1 MVTINST
8 ATRVRNEISPFSAFV
23 QERVVTWTAFWS
35 TIPVSVITAVLF
47 INPDKSTVEGILIWT
62 AIGLLSHA
70 SMVPF
75 IHHLN
80 KRGTRRTHLL
90 MSFFLGALRGV
101 VLNLIAPLFLVA
113 DPLPITLRAVNS
125 GFAFLYFFIIVSI
138 IQGVWG
144 KFEKDLREFLLTFTS
159 INSKTISSTNFD
171 ENEIDDTERQ
181 EAIVRLGKLLEDSIA
196 QESDGLTL
204 RQQAQAIDRVI
215 AKNIRPK
222 SSQRWK
228 NAELVWPQIH
238 PWRVIRNTLF
248 ETRSPVMV
256 IIIMILPLSILG
268 GFSRASFVN
277 AILLQT
283 FAILLIFLICD
294 FADRITHKF
303 NQGIGFNNLWYLLLY
318 IFVQSPIIF
327 YSNYLL
333 NLSSYSSLQNM
344 VQVQVG
350 TMVVAIAFVVTGTMI
365 LSVYNAREE
374 ALVQLRKFLPEDK
387 LQDIL
392 TAGQTSNDQ
401 SEYAQYLHAE
411 VQSQLTASKLLLL
424 KAAESD
430 FTAMSTETTR
440 QVLARLELLKTP
452 YEKKVARIPKVRLEE
467 LTQTWQGLTR
477 IKMDLP
483 PALDTVSKNGEIISQ
498 LIEESVINAI
508 RHGKA
513 KNVRV
518 RVLIEGDICKI
529 EVQDDGKLK
538 STKKQ
543 GLGSTLFQVFAP
555 DWKLQTNKDGTLAT
569 MSTPF

>member
-1 MVTINST
+1 MVRLNT
-8 ATRVRNEISPFSAFV
+8 ALKRIKNDVSPYTAFI
-23 QERVVTWTAFWS
+23 QDKLVTWTAFWS

-47 INPDKSTVEGILIWT
+47 INPDKSNTEGLLTWT

-70 SMVPF
+70 SMAPF
-75 IHHLN
+75 VHHLN
-80 KRGTRRTHLL
+80 KKGSRRTHFL
-90 MSFFLGALRGV
+90 MAFFLGALRGV
-101 VLNLIAPLFLVA
+101 VLNLIAPLFFVA
-113 DPLPITLRAVNS
+113 DPLPIYVRALNS
-125 GFAFLYFFIIVSI
+125 GFAFLYYFVIISI

-144 KFEKDLREFLLTFTS
+144 KFEKDLREFLLVFASANSLTS
-159 INSKTISSTNFD
+159 GSTETTD
-171 ENEIDDTERQ
+171 IDDSERQ
-181 EAIVRLGKLLEDSIA
+181 DAIVRLGKLLEDSIS

-228 NAELVWPQIH
+228 TAELVWPQIH
-238 PWRVIRNTLF
+238 PWRVIKNSFF
-248 ETRSPVMV
+248 ETKSPVMV
-256 IIIMILPLSILG
+256 VIIMILPLSILG
-268 GFSRASFVN
+268 GFSRASFFN
-277 AILLQT
+277 ALLLQI
-283 FAILLIFLICD
+283 FAILMIFLICD

-303 NQGIGFNNLWYLLLY
+303 NQGIGFNNLLYLLLY
-318 IFVQSPIIF
+318 IFLQSPIIY

-333 NLSSYSSLQNM
+333 NLSSYPSLQNM
-344 VQVQVG
+344 VQIQVG
-350 TMVVAIAFVVTGTMI
+350 TMAVAIALVVTGTMI
-365 LSVYNAREE
+365 LSVYNSREE
-374 ALVQLRKFLPEDK
+374 ALIQLRKFLPEDK

-392 TAGQTSNDQ
+392 AAGQISNEQ
-401 SEYAQYLHAE
+401 SDYAQYLHAE

-467 LTQTWQGLTR
+467 LTQTWRGLTR

-483 PALDTVSKNGEIISQ
+483 PELETVSKNGEIISQ

-513 KNVRV
+513 KNVKV
-518 RVLIEGDICKI
+518 TVWIEGDICKI

-538 STKKQ
+538 STKKP

-555 DWKLQTNKDGTLAT
+555 DWKLKTNDAGTLAT

>member
-1 MVTINST
+1 MVRLNM
-8 ATRVRNEISPFSAFV
+8 ALKRVKNGVSPYSAFI
-23 QERVVTWTAFWS
+23 QDKLVTWAAFWS
-35 TIPVSVITAVLF
+35 TIPVSLITAVLF
-47 INPDKSTVEGILIWT
+47 INPDESSSEGVLTWT
-62 AIGLLSHA
+62 AIGLLSHV

-75 IHHLN
+75 VHHLN
-80 KRGTRRTHLL
+80 KNGSRRTHFF
-90 MSFFLGALRGV
+90 MAFFLGALRGV

-113 DPLPITLRAVNS
+113 DPLPIYVRALNS
-125 GFAFLYFFIIVSI
+125 GFAFLYYFVIISI

-144 KFEKDLREFLLTFTS
+144 KFEKDLREFLLVFASAKSLTS
-159 INSKTISSTNFD
+159 VSTEPTD
-171 ENEIDDTERQ
+171 IDDTERQ
-181 EAIVRLGKLLEDSIA
+181 EAIARLGKLLEDSIS
-196 QESDGLTL
+196 QESEGLTL

-228 NAELVWPQIH
+228 TAELVWPQIH
-238 PWRVIRNTLF
+238 PWRVIRNSF
-248 ETRSPVMV
+248 IETKAPVVVV
-256 IIIMILPLSILG
+256 ILIIWPLSFVGQLA
-268 GFSRASFVN
+268 RATLLN
-277 AILLQT
+277 TILLQLFALVLIYLSCELADKIT
-283 FAILLIFLICD
+283 FAL
-294 FADRITHKF
+294 RK
-303 NQGIGFNNLWYLLLY
+303 GIGVNNLLYLLLY
-318 IFVQSPIIF
+318 VFIQSPIIL
-327 YSNYLL
+327 YINYFL
-333 NLSSYSSLQNM
+333 NVDSYASFQNL
-344 VQVQVG
+344 VQVQIA
-350 TMVVAIAFVVTGTMI
+350 TTFVAIAMVITGTMI
-365 LSVYNAREE
+365 LSVYNSREE
-374 ALVQLRKFLPEDK
+374 ALIQLRKFLPENK

-392 TAGQTSNDQ
+392 TAGQNSNEQ
-401 SEYAQYLHAE
+401 SDYAQYLHAE

-430 FTAMSTETTR
+430 FTTMSTETTR

-538 STKKQ
+538 STKKP

-555 DWKLQTNKDGTLAT
+555 DWKLKTNDDGTLAT

>member
-1 MVTINST
+1 MVRLNT
-8 ATRVRNEISPFSAFV
+8 ALKRIKNDVSPYTAFI
-23 QERVVTWTAFWS
+23 QDKLVTWTAFWS
-35 TIPVSVITAVLF
+35 TIPVSVFTAVLF
-47 INPDKSTVEGILIWT
+47 IDPDKSNTEGLLTWT

-70 SMVPF
+70 SMAPF
-75 IHHLN
+75 VHHLN
-80 KRGTRRTHLL
+80 KKGSRRTHFL
-90 MSFFLGALRGV
+90 MAFFLGALRGV
-101 VLNLIAPLFLVA
+101 VLNLIAPLFFVA
-113 DPLPITLRAVNS
+113 DPLPIYVRALNS
-125 GFAFLYFFIIVSI
+125 GFAFLYYFVIISI

-144 KFEKDLREFLLTFTS
+144 KFEKDLREFLLIFASANSLTS
-159 INSKTISSTNFD
+159 GSTETTD
-171 ENEIDDTERQ
+171 IDDSERQ
-181 EAIVRLGKLLEDSIA
+181 DAIVRLGKLLEDSIS

-238 PWRVIRNTLF
+238 PWRVIKNSFF
-248 ETRSPVMV
+248 ETKSPVMV
-256 IIIMILPLSILG
+256 VIIMILPLSILG
-268 GFSRASFVN
+268 GFSRASFFN
-277 AILLQT
+277 ALLVQI
-283 FAILLIFLICD
+283 FAILIIFLICD
-294 FADRITHKF
+294 FADRITYKF
-303 NQGIGFNNLWYLLLY
+303 NQGIGFNNLLYLLLY
-318 IFVQSPIIF
+318 IFLQSPIIY

-333 NLSSYSSLQNM
+333 NLSSYPSLQNM
-344 VQVQVG
+344 VQIQVG
-350 TMVVAIAFVVTGTMI
+350 TMAVAIALVVTGTMI
-365 LSVYNAREE
+365 LSVYNSREE
-374 ALVQLRKFLPEDK
+374 ALIQLRKFLPEDK

-392 TAGQTSNDQ
+392 AAGQISNEQ
-401 SEYAQYLHAE
+401 SDYAQYLHAE

-440 QVLARLELLKTP
+440 QVLARLEFLKTP

-467 LTQTWQGLTR
+467 LTQTWRGLTR

-483 PALDTVSKNGEIISQ
+483 PELETVSKNGEIISQ

-513 KNVRV
+513 KNVKV
-518 RVLIEGDICKI
+518 TVWIEGDVCKI

-538 STKKQ
+538 STKKP

-555 DWKLQTNKDGTLAT
+555 DWKLKTNDAGTLAT

>member
-1 MVTINST
+1 MVRLNT
-8 ATRVRNEISPFSAFV
+8 ALKRIKNDVSPYTAFI
-23 QERVVTWTAFWS
+23 QDKLVTWTAFWS

-47 INPDKSTVEGILIWT
+47 INPDKSNTEGLLTWT

-70 SMVPF
+70 SMAPF
-75 IHHLN
+75 VHHLN
-80 KRGTRRTHLL
+80 KKGSRRTHFL
-90 MSFFLGALRGV
+90 MAFFLGALRGV
-101 VLNLIAPLFLVA
+101 VLNLIAPLFFVA
-113 DPLPITLRAVNS
+113 DPLPIYVRALNS
-125 GFAFLYFFIIVSI
+125 GFAFLYYFVIISI

-144 KFEKDLREFLLTFTS
+144 KFEKDLREFLLVFASANSLTS
-159 INSKTISSTNFD
+159 GSTETTD
-171 ENEIDDTERQ
+171 IDDSERQ
-181 EAIVRLGKLLEDSIA
+181 DAIARLGKLLEDSIS

-228 NAELVWPQIH
+228 TAELVWPQIH
-238 PWRVIRNTLF
+238 PWRVIKNSFF
-248 ETRSPVMV
+248 ETKSPVMV
-256 IIIMILPLSILG
+256 VIIMILPLSILG
-268 GFSRASFVN
+268 GFSRASFFN
-277 AILLQT
+277 ALLLQI
-283 FAILLIFLICD
+283 FAILMIFLICD
-294 FADRITHKF
+294 FADRITYKF
-303 NQGIGFNNLWYLLLY
+303 NQGIGFNNLLYLLLY
-318 IFVQSPIIF
+318 IFLQSPIIY

-333 NLSSYSSLQNM
+333 NLSSYPSLQNM
-344 VQVQVG
+344 VQIQVG
-350 TMVVAIAFVVTGTMI
+350 TMAVAIALVVTGTMI
-365 LSVYNAREE
+365 LSVYNSREE
-374 ALVQLRKFLPEDK
+374 ALIQLRKFLPEDK

-392 TAGQTSNDQ
+392 AAGQISNEQ
-401 SEYAQYLHAE
+401 SDYAQYLHAE

-467 LTQTWQGLTR
+467 LTQTWRGLTR

-483 PALDTVSKNGEIISQ
+483 PELETVSKNGEIISQ

-513 KNVRV
+513 KNVKV
-518 RVLIEGDICKI
+518 TVWIEGDICKI

-538 STKKQ
+538 STKKP

-555 DWKLQTNKDGTLAT
+555 DWKLKTNDAGTLAT

>member
-1 MVTINST
+1 MVRLNT
-8 ATRVRNEISPFSAFV
+8 ALKRIKNDVSPYTAFI
-23 QERVVTWTAFWS
+23 QDKLVTWTAFWS

-47 INPDKSTVEGILIWT
+47 INPDKSNTEGLLTWT

-70 SMVPF
+70 SMAPF
-75 IHHLN
+75 VHHLN
-80 KRGTRRTHLL
+80 KKGSRRTHFL
-90 MSFFLGALRGV
+90 MAFFLGALRGV
-101 VLNLIAPLFLVA
+101 VLNLIAPLFFVA
-113 DPLPITLRAVNS
+113 DPLPIYVRALNS
-125 GFAFLYFFIIVSI
+125 GFAFLYYFVIISI

-144 KFEKDLREFLLTFTS
+144 KFEKDLREFLLVFASANSLTSGFTE
-159 INSKTISSTNFD
+159 TTD
-171 ENEIDDTERQ
+171 IDDSERQ
-181 EAIVRLGKLLEDSIA
+181 DAIARLGKLLEDSIS

-228 NAELVWPQIH
+228 TAELVWPQIH
-238 PWRVIRNTLF
+238 PWRVIKNSFF
-248 ETRSPVMV
+248 ETKSPVMV
-256 IIIMILPLSILG
+256 VIIMILPLSILG
-268 GFSRASFVN
+268 GFSRASFFN
-277 AILLQT
+277 ALLLQI
-283 FAILLIFLICD
+283 FAILMIFLICD
-294 FADRITHKF
+294 FADRITYKF
-303 NQGIGFNNLWYLLLY
+303 NQGIGFNNLLYLLLY
-318 IFVQSPIIF
+318 IFLQSPIIC

-333 NLSSYSSLQNM
+333 NLSSYPSLQNM
-344 VQVQVG
+344 VQIQVG
-350 TMVVAIAFVVTGTMI
+350 TMAVAIALVVTGTMI
-365 LSVYNAREE
+365 LSVYNSREE
-374 ALVQLRKFLPEDK
+374 ALIQLRKFLPEDK

-392 TAGQTSNDQ
+392 AAGQISNEQ
-401 SEYAQYLHAE
+401 SDYAQYLHAE

-467 LTQTWQGLTR
+467 LTQTWRGLTR

-483 PALDTVSKNGEIISQ
+483 PELETVSKNGEIISQ

-513 KNVRV
+513 KNVKV
-518 RVLIEGDICKI
+518 TVWIEGDVCKI

-538 STKKQ
+538 STKKP

-555 DWKLQTNKDGTLAT
+555 DWKLKTNDAGTLAT

>member
-1 MVTINST
+1 MVRLNT
-8 ATRVRNEISPFSAFV
+8 AMKRIKNDVSPYTAFI
-23 QERVVTWTAFWS
+23 QDKLVTWTAFWS

-47 INPDKSTVEGILIWT
+47 INPDKSNTEGLLTWT

-70 SMVPF
+70 SMAPF
-75 IHHLN
+75 VHHLN
-80 KRGTRRTHLL
+80 KKESRRTHFL
-90 MSFFLGALRGV
+90 MAFFLGALRGV
-101 VLNLIAPLFLVA
+101 VLNLIAPLFFVA
-113 DPLPITLRAVNS
+113 DPLPIYVRALNS
-125 GFAFLYFFIIVSI
+125 GFALLYFFVIISI

-144 KFEKDLREFLLTFTS
+144 KFEKDLREFLLVFAS
-159 INSKTISSTNFD
+159 ANSLISGSTETTD
-171 ENEIDDTERQ
+171 IDDSERQ
-181 EAIVRLGKLLEDSIA
+181 DAIVRLGKLLEDSIS

-204 RQQAQAIDRVI
+204 HQQAQAIDRVI

-228 NAELVWPQIH
+228 TAELVWPQIH
-238 PWRVIRNTLF
+238 PWRVIKNSFF
-248 ETRSPVMV
+248 ETKSPVMV
-256 IIIMILPLSILG
+256 VIIMILPLSILG
-268 GFSRASFVN
+268 GFSRASFFN
-277 AILLQT
+277 ALLLQI
-283 FAILLIFLICD
+283 FAILMIFLICD
-294 FADRITHKF
+294 FADRITYKF
-303 NQGIGFNNLWYLLLY
+303 NQGIGFNNLLYLLLY
-318 IFVQSPIIF
+318 IFLQSPIIY

-333 NLSSYSSLQNM
+333 NLSSYPSLQNM
-344 VQVQVG
+344 VQIQVG
-350 TMVVAIAFVVTGTMI
+350 TMAVAIALVVTGTMI
-365 LSVYNAREE
+365 LSVYNSREE
-374 ALVQLRKFLPEDK
+374 ALIQLRKFLPEDK

-392 TAGQTSNDQ
+392 AAGQISNEQ
-401 SEYAQYLHAE
+401 SDYAQYLHAE

-452 YEKKVARIPKVRLEE
+452 YEKKVARIPKVRLKE
-467 LTQTWQGLTR
+467 LTQTWRGLTR

-483 PALDTVSKNGEIISQ
+483 PELETVSKNGEIISQ

-513 KNVRV
+513 KNVKV
-518 RVLIEGDICKI
+518 TVWIEGDVCKI

-538 STKKQ
+538 STKKP

-555 DWKLQTNKDGTLAT
+555 DWKLKTNDAGTLAT

>member
-1 MVTINST
+1 MVRLNT
-8 ATRVRNEISPFSAFV
+8 ALKRIKNEVSPYSAFI
-23 QERVVTWTAFWS
+23 QDKLVTWTAFWG

-47 INPDKSTVEGILIWT
+47 INPDESSSEGVLTWT
-62 AIGLLSHA
+62 AIGLLSHV

-75 IHHLN
+75 VHHLN
-80 KRGTRRTHLL
+80 KKGSRRTHFF
-90 MSFFLGALRGV
+90 MAFFLGALRGV

-113 DPLPITLRAVNS
+113 DPLPIYVRALNS
-125 GFAFLYFFIIVSI
+125 GFAFLYYFVIISI

-144 KFEKDLREFLLTFTS
+144 KFEKDLREFLLVFASANSLTSGFTE
-159 INSKTISSTNFD
+159 TTD
-171 ENEIDDTERQ
+171 IDDSERQ
-181 EAIVRLGKLLEDSIA
+181 DAIARLGKLLEDSIS

-228 NAELVWPQIH
+228 TAELVWPQIH
-238 PWRVIRNTLF
+238 PWRVIKNSFF
-248 ETRSPVMV
+248 ETKSPVMV
-256 IIIMILPLSILG
+256 VIIMILPLSILG
-268 GFSRASFVN
+268 GFSRASFFN
-277 AILLQT
+277 ALLLQI
-283 FAILLIFLICD
+283 FAILMIFLICD
-294 FADRITHKF
+294 FADRITYKF
-303 NQGIGFNNLWYLLLY
+303 NQGIGFNNLLYLLLY
-318 IFVQSPIIF
+318 IFLQSPIIY

-333 NLSSYSSLQNM
+333 NLSSYPSLQNM
-344 VQVQVG
+344 VQIQVG
-350 TMVVAIAFVVTGTMI
+350 TMAVAIALVVTGTMI
-365 LSVYNAREE
+365 LSVYNSREE
-374 ALVQLRKFLPEDK
+374 ALIQLRKFLPEDK

-392 TAGQTSNDQ
+392 AAGQISNEQ
-401 SEYAQYLHAE
+401 SDYAQYLHAE

-467 LTQTWQGLTR
+467 LTQTWRGLTR

-483 PALDTVSKNGEIISQ
+483 PELETVSKNGEIISQ

-513 KNVRV
+513 KNVKV
-518 RVLIEGDICKI
+518 TVWIEGDVCKI

-538 STKKQ
+538 STKKP

-555 DWKLQTNKDGTLAT
+555 DWKLKTNDAGTLAT

>member
-1 MVTINST
+1 MVRLNT
-8 ATRVRNEISPFSAFV
+8 ALKRIKNDVSPYTAFI
-23 QERVVTWTAFWS
+23 QDKLVTWTAFWS
-35 TIPVSVITAVLF
+35 TIPISVITAVLF
-47 INPDKSTVEGILIWT
+47 INPDKSNTEGLLTWT

-70 SMVPF
+70 SMAPF
-75 IHHLN
+75 VHHLN
-80 KRGTRRTHLL
+80 KKGSRRTHFL
-90 MSFFLGALRGV
+90 MAFFLGALRGV
-101 VLNLIAPLFLVA
+101 VLNLIAPLFFVA
-113 DPLPITLRAVNS
+113 DPLPIYVRALNS
-125 GFAFLYFFIIVSI
+125 GFAFLYYFVIISI

-144 KFEKDLREFLLTFTS
+144 KFEKDLREFLLVFASANSLTS
-159 INSKTISSTNFD
+159 GSTETTD
-171 ENEIDDTERQ
+171 IDDSERQ
-181 EAIVRLGKLLEDSIA
+181 DAIARLGKLLEDSIS

-228 NAELVWPQIH
+228 TAELVWPQIH
-238 PWRVIRNTLF
+238 PWRVIKNSFF
-248 ETRSPVMV
+248 ETKSPVMV
-256 IIIMILPLSILG
+256 VIIMILPLSILG
-268 GFSRASFVN
+268 GFSRASFFN
-277 AILLQT
+277 ALLLQI
-283 FAILLIFLICD
+283 FAILMIFLICD
-294 FADRITHKF
+294 FADRITYKF
-303 NQGIGFNNLWYLLLY
+303 NQGIGFNNLLYLLLY
-318 IFVQSPIIF
+318 IFLQSPIIY

-333 NLSSYSSLQNM
+333 NLSSYPSLQNM
-344 VQVQVG
+344 VQIQVG
-350 TMVVAIAFVVTGTMI
+350 TMAVAIALVVTGTMI
-365 LSVYNAREE
+365 LSVYNSREE
-374 ALVQLRKFLPEDK
+374 ALIQLRKFLPEDK

-392 TAGQTSNDQ
+392 AAGQISNEQ
-401 SEYAQYLHAE
+401 SDYAQYLHAE

-467 LTQTWQGLTR
+467 LTQTWRGLTR

-483 PALDTVSKNGEIISQ
+483 PELETVSKNGEIISQ

-513 KNVRV
+513 KNVKV
-518 RVLIEGDICKI
+518 TVWIEGDICKI

-538 STKKQ
+538 STKKP

-555 DWKLQTNKDGTLAT
+555 DWKLKTNDAGTLAT

>member
-1 MVTINST
+1 MKRIKNDVSPYT
-8 ATRVRNEISPFSAFV
+8 AFI
-23 QERVVTWTAFWS
+23 QDKLVTWTAFWS

-47 INPDKSTVEGILIWT
+47 INPDKSNTEGLLTWT

-70 SMVPF
+70 SMAPF
-75 IHHLN
+75 VHHLN
-80 KRGTRRTHLL
+80 KKESRRTHFL
-90 MSFFLGALRGV
+90 MAFFLGALRGV
-101 VLNLIAPLFLVA
+101 VLNLIAPLFFVA
-113 DPLPITLRAVNS
+113 DPLPIYVRALNS
-125 GFAFLYFFIIVSI
+125 GFALLYFFVIISI

-144 KFEKDLREFLLTFTS
+144 KFEKDLREFLLVFAS
-159 INSKTISSTNFD
+159 ANSLISGSTETTD
-171 ENEIDDTERQ
+171 IDDSERQ
-181 EAIVRLGKLLEDSIA
+181 DAIVRLGKLLEDSIS

-204 RQQAQAIDRVI
+204 HQQAQAIDRVI

-228 NAELVWPQIH
+228 TAELVWPQIH
-238 PWRVIRNTLF
+238 PWRVIKNSFF
-248 ETRSPVMV
+248 ETKSPVMV
-256 IIIMILPLSILG
+256 VIIMILPLSILG
-268 GFSRASFVN
+268 GFSRASFFN
-277 AILLQT
+277 ALLLQI
-283 FAILLIFLICD
+283 FAILMIFLICD
-294 FADRITHKF
+294 FADRITYKF
-303 NQGIGFNNLWYLLLY
+303 NQGIGFNNLLYLLLY
-318 IFVQSPIIF
+318 IFLQSPIIY

-333 NLSSYSSLQNM
+333 NLSSYPSLQNM
-344 VQVQVG
+344 VQIQVG
-350 TMVVAIAFVVTGTMI
+350 TMAVAIALVVTGTMI
-365 LSVYNAREE
+365 LSVYNSREE
-374 ALVQLRKFLPEDK
+374 ALIQLRKFLPEDK

-392 TAGQTSNDQ
+392 AAGQISNEQ
-401 SEYAQYLHAE
+401 SDYAQYLHAE

-452 YEKKVARIPKVRLEE
+452 YEKKVARIPKVRLKE
-467 LTQTWQGLTR
+467 LTQTWRGLTR

-483 PALDTVSKNGEIISQ
+483 PELETVSKNGEIISQ

-513 KNVRV
+513 KNVKV
-518 RVLIEGDICKI
+518 TVWIEGDVCKI

-538 STKKQ
+538 STKKP

-555 DWKLQTNKDGTLAT
+555 DWKLKTNDAGTLAT

>member
-1 MVTINST
+1 MVRLNT
-8 ATRVRNEISPFSAFV
+8 ALKRIKNDVSPYTAFI
-23 QERVVTWTAFWS
+23 QDKLVTWTAFWS
-35 TIPVSVITAVLF
+35 TIPISVFTAVLF
-47 INPDKSTVEGILIWT
+47 INPDKSNTEGLLTWT

-70 SMVPF
+70 SMAPF
-75 IHHLN
+75 VHHLN
-80 KRGTRRTHLL
+80 KKGSRRTHFL
-90 MSFFLGALRGV
+90 MAFFLGALRGV
-101 VLNLIAPLFLVA
+101 VLNLIAPLFFVA
-113 DPLPITLRAVNS
+113 DPLPIYVRALNS
-125 GFAFLYFFIIVSI
+125 GFAFLYYFVIISI

-144 KFEKDLREFLLTFTS
+144 KFEKDLREFLLVFASANSLTS
-159 INSKTISSTNFD
+159 GSTETTD
-171 ENEIDDTERQ
+171 IDDSERQ
-181 EAIVRLGKLLEDSIA
+181 DAIVRLGKLLEDSIS

-228 NAELVWPQIH
+228 TAELVWPQIH
-238 PWRVIRNTLF
+238 PWRVIKNSFF
-248 ETRSPVMV
+248 ETKSPVMV
-256 IIIMILPLSILG
+256 VIIMILPLSILG
-268 GFSRASFVN
+268 GFSRASFFN
-277 AILLQT
+277 ALLLQI

-294 FADRITHKF
+294 FADRITYKF
-303 NQGIGFNNLWYLLLY
+303 NQGIGFNNLLYLLLY
-318 IFVQSPIIF
+318 IFLQSPIIY

-333 NLSSYSSLQNM
+333 NLSSYPSLQNM
-344 VQVQVG
+344 VQIQVG
-350 TMVVAIAFVVTGTMI
+350 TMAVAIALVVTGTMI
-365 LSVYNAREE
+365 LSVYNSREE
-374 ALVQLRKFLPEDK
+374 ALIQLRKFLPEDK

-392 TAGQTSNDQ
+392 AAGQISNEQ
-401 SEYAQYLHAE
+401 SDYAQYLHAE

-467 LTQTWQGLTR
+467 LTQTWRGLTR

-483 PALDTVSKNGEIISQ
+483 PELETVSKNGEIISQ

-513 KNVRV
+513 KNIKVTV
-518 RVLIEGDICKI
+518 WIEGDVCKI

-538 STKKQ
+538 STKKP

-555 DWKLQTNKDGTLAT
+555 DWKLKTNDAGTLAT

>member
-1 MVTINST
+1 MVRLNT
-8 ATRVRNEISPFSAFV
+8 ALKRIKNDVSPYTAFI
-23 QERVVTWTAFWS
+23 QDKLVTWTAFWS

-47 INPDKSTVEGILIWT
+47 INPDKSNTEGLLTWT

-70 SMVPF
+70 SMAPF
-75 IHHLN
+75 VHHLN
-80 KRGTRRTHLL
+80 KKGSRRTHFL
-90 MSFFLGALRGV
+90 MAFFLGALRGV
-101 VLNLIAPLFLVA
+101 VLNLIAPLFFVA
-113 DPLPITLRAVNS
+113 DPLPIYVRALNS
-125 GFAFLYFFIIVSI
+125 GFAFLYYFVIISI

-144 KFEKDLREFLLTFTS
+144 KFEKDLREFLLVFASANSLTS
-159 INSKTISSTNFD
+159 GSTETTD
-171 ENEIDDTERQ
+171 IDDSERQ
-181 EAIVRLGKLLEDSIA
+181 DAIARLGKLLEDSIS

-228 NAELVWPQIH
+228 TAELVWPQIH
-238 PWRVIRNTLF
+238 PWRVIKNSFF
-248 ETRSPVMV
+248 ETKSPVMV
-256 IIIMILPLSILG
+256 VIIMILPLSILG
-268 GFSRASFVN
+268 GFSRASFFN
-277 AILLQT
+277 ALLLQI
-283 FAILLIFLICD
+283 FAILMIFLICD

-303 NQGIGFNNLWYLLLY
+303 NQGIGFNNLLYLLLY
-318 IFVQSPIIF
+318 IFLQSPIIY

-333 NLSSYSSLQNM
+333 NLSSYPSLQNM
-344 VQVQVG
+344 VQIQVG
-350 TMVVAIAFVVTGTMI
+350 TMAVAIALVVTGTMI
-365 LSVYNAREE
+365 LSVYNSREE
-374 ALVQLRKFLPEDK
+374 ALIQLRKFLPEDK

-392 TAGQTSNDQ
+392 AAGQISNEQ
-401 SEYAQYLHAE
+401 SDYAQYLHAE

-467 LTQTWQGLTR
+467 LTQTWRGLTR

-483 PALDTVSKNGEIISQ
+483 PELETVSKNGEIISQ

-513 KNVRV
+513 KNVKV
-518 RVLIEGDICKI
+518 TVWIEGDICKI

-538 STKKQ
+538 STKKP

-555 DWKLQTNKDGTLAT
+555 DWKLKTNDAGTLAT

>member
-1 MVTINST
+1 MVRLNT
-8 ATRVRNEISPFSAFV
+8 ALKRIKNDVSPYTAFI
-23 QERVVTWTAFWS
+23 QDKLVTWTAFWS

-47 INPDKSTVEGILIWT
+47 INPDKSNTEGLLTWT

-70 SMVPF
+70 SMAPF
-75 IHHLN
+75 VHHLN
-80 KRGTRRTHLL
+80 KKGSRRTHFL
-90 MSFFLGALRGV
+90 MAFFLGALRGV
-101 VLNLIAPLFLVA
+101 VLNLIAPLFFVA
-113 DPLPITLRAVNS
+113 DPLPIYVRALNS
-125 GFAFLYFFIIVSI
+125 GFAFLYYFVIISI

-144 KFEKDLREFLLTFTS
+144 KFEKDLREFLLVFASANSLTS
-159 INSKTISSTNFD
+159 GSTETTD
-171 ENEIDDTERQ
+171 IDDSERQ
-181 EAIVRLGKLLEDSIA
+181 DAIARLGKLLEDSIS

-228 NAELVWPQIH
+228 TAELVWPQIH
-238 PWRVIRNTLF
+238 PWRVIKNSFF
-248 ETRSPVMV
+248 ETKSPVMV
-256 IIIMILPLSILG
+256 VIIMILPLSILG
-268 GFSRASFVN
+268 GFSRASFFN
-277 AILLQT
+277 ALLLQI
-283 FAILLIFLICD
+283 FAILMIFLICD

-303 NQGIGFNNLWYLLLY
+303 NQGIGFNNLLYLLLY
-318 IFVQSPIIF
+318 IFLQSPIIY

-333 NLSSYSSLQNM
+333 NLSSYPSLQNM
-344 VQVQVG
+344 VQIQVG
-350 TMVVAIAFVVTGTMI
+350 TMAVAIALVVTGTMI
-365 LSVYNAREE
+365 LSVYNSREE
-374 ALVQLRKFLPEDK
+374 ALIQLRKFLPEDK

-392 TAGQTSNDQ
+392 AAGQISNEQ
-401 SEYAQYLHAE
+401 SDYAQYLHAE

-467 LTQTWQGLTR
+467 LTQTWRGLAR

-483 PALDTVSKNGEIISQ
+483 PELETVSKNGEIISQ

-513 KNVRV
+513 KNVKV
-518 RVLIEGDICKI
+518 TVWIEGDICKI

-538 STKKQ
+538 STKKP

-555 DWKLQTNKDGTLAT
+555 DWKLKTNDAGTLAT

>member
-1 MVTINST
+1 MKRIKNDVSPYT
-8 ATRVRNEISPFSAFV
+8 AFI
-23 QERVVTWTAFWS
+23 QDKLVTWTAFWS

-47 INPDKSTVEGILIWT
+47 INPDKSNTEGLLTWT

-70 SMVPF
+70 SMAPF
-75 IHHLN
+75 VHHLN
-80 KRGTRRTHLL
+80 KKGSRRTHFL
-90 MSFFLGALRGV
+90 MAFFLGALRGV
-101 VLNLIAPLFLVA
+101 VLNLIAPLFFVA
-113 DPLPITLRAVNS
+113 DPLPIYVRALNS
-125 GFAFLYFFIIVSI
+125 GFAFLYYFVIISI

-144 KFEKDLREFLLTFTS
+144 KFEKDLREFLLVFASANSLTS
-159 INSKTISSTNFD
+159 GSTETTD
-171 ENEIDDTERQ
+171 IDDSERQ
-181 EAIVRLGKLLEDSIA
+181 DAIARLGKLLEDSIS

-228 NAELVWPQIH
+228 TAELVWPQIH
-238 PWRVIRNTLF
+238 PWRVIKNSFF
-248 ETRSPVMV
+248 ETKSPVMV
-256 IIIMILPLSILG
+256 VIIMILPLSILG
-268 GFSRASFVN
+268 GFSRASFFN
-277 AILLQT
+277 ALLLQI
-283 FAILLIFLICD
+283 FAILMIFLICD

-303 NQGIGFNNLWYLLLY
+303 NQGIGFNNLLYLLLY
-318 IFVQSPIIF
+318 IFLQSPIIY

-333 NLSSYSSLQNM
+333 NLSSYPSLQNM
-344 VQVQVG
+344 VQIQVG
-350 TMVVAIAFVVTGTMI
+350 TMAVAIALVVTGTMI
-365 LSVYNAREE
+365 LSVYNSREE
-374 ALVQLRKFLPEDK
+374 ALIQLRKFLPEDK

-392 TAGQTSNDQ
+392 AAGQISNEQ
-401 SEYAQYLHAE
+401 SDYAQYLHAE

-467 LTQTWQGLTR
+467 LTQTWRGLTR

-483 PALDTVSKNGEIISQ
+483 PELETVSKNGEIISQ

-513 KNVRV
+513 KNVKV
-518 RVLIEGDICKI
+518 TVWIEGDICKI

-538 STKKQ
+538 STKKP

-555 DWKLQTNKDGTLAT
+555 DWKLKTNDAGTLAT

>member
-1 MVTINST
+1 MVRLNM
-8 ATRVRNEISPFSAFV
+8 ALKRVKNGVSPYSAFI
-23 QERVVTWTAFWS
+23 QDKLVTWTAFWG

-47 INPDKSTVEGILIWT
+47 INPDESSSEGVLTWT
-62 AIGLLSHA
+62 AIGLLSHV

-75 IHHLN
+75 VHHLN
-80 KRGTRRTHLL
+80 KKGSRRTHFF
-90 MSFFLGALRGV
+90 MAFFLGALRGV
-101 VLNLIAPLFLVA
+101 VLNLIAPLFLVE
-113 DPLPITLRAVNS
+113 DPLPIYVRALNS
-125 GFAFLYFFIIVSI
+125 GFAFLYYFVIISI

-144 KFEKDLREFLLTFTS
+144 KFEKDLREFLLVFASAKSLTS
-159 INSKTISSTNFD
+159 VSTETTD
-171 ENEIDDTERQ
+171 IDDSERQ
-181 EAIVRLGKLLEDSIA
+181 DAIARLGKLLEDSIS
-196 QESDGLTL
+196 QESEGLTL

-228 NAELVWPQIH
+228 TAELVWPQIH
-238 PWRVIRNTLF
+238 PWRVIRNSFIETKAPVVVVVLIIWPLAFIGQLARATLLN
-248 ETRSPVMV
+248 T
-256 IIIMILPLSILG
+256 
-268 GFSRASFVN
+268 
-277 AILLQT
+277 ILLQL
-283 FAILLIFLICD
+283 FALVLIYLSCEL
-294 FADRITHKF
+294 ADKITLTLRK
-303 NQGIGFNNLWYLLLY
+303 GIGFNNLLYLLLY
-318 IFVQSPIIF
+318 VVIQSPINLYI
-327 YSNYLL
+327 NYFL
-333 NLSSYSSLQNM
+333 NISSYASFQNLL
-344 VQVQVG
+344 QVQIA
-350 TMVVAIAFVVTGTMI
+350 TTIVAIAMVITGTMI
-365 LSVYNAREE
+365 LSVYNSREE
-374 ALVQLRKFLPEDK
+374 ALIQLRKFLPENK

-392 TAGQTSNDQ
+392 AAGQISNEQ
-401 SEYAQYLHAE
+401 SDYAQYLHAE

-452 YEKKVARIPKVRLEE
+452 YEKKLARIPKVRLEE

-518 RVLIEGDICKI
+518 RVWIEGDICKI

>member
-1 MVTINST
+1 MVRLNM
-8 ATRVRNEISPFSAFV
+8 ALKRVKNGVSPYSAFI
-23 QERVVTWTAFWS
+23 QDKLVTWTAFWS

-47 INPDKSTVEGILIWT
+47 INPDESSSEGVLTWT
-62 AIGLLSHA
+62 AIGLLSHV

-75 IHHLN
+75 VHHLN
-80 KRGTRRTHLL
+80 KKGSRRTHIF
-90 MSFFLGALRGV
+90 MAFFLGALRGV

-113 DPLPITLRAVNS
+113 DPLPIYVRALNS
-125 GFAFLYFFIIVSI
+125 GFAFLYYFVIISI

-144 KFEKDLREFLLTFTS
+144 KFEKDLREFLLVFASAKSLTS
-159 INSKTISSTNFD
+159 VSTETTD
-171 ENEIDDTERQ
+171 IDDSERQ
-181 EAIVRLGKLLEDSIA
+181 DAIVRLGKLLEDSIS
-196 QESDGLTL
+196 QESEGLTL

-228 NAELVWPQIH
+228 TAELVWPQIH
-238 PWRVIRNTLF
+238 PWRVIRNSF
-248 ETRSPVMV
+248 IETKAPVV
-256 IIIMILPLSILG
+256 VVVLIIWPLSFIGQLA
-268 GFSRASFVN
+268 RATLLN
-277 AILLQT
+277 TILLQLFALVLIYLSCELADKIT
-283 FAILLIFLICD
+283 FAL
-294 FADRITHKF
+294 RK
-303 NQGIGFNNLWYLLLY
+303 GIGFNNLLYLLLY
-318 IFVQSPIIF
+318 VVIQSPIIL
-327 YSNYLL
+327 YINYLL
-333 NLSSYSSLQNM
+333 NISSYASFQNLLQ
-344 VQVQVG
+344 VHIA
-350 TMVVAIAFVVTGTMI
+350 TTIVAIAMVITGTMI
-365 LSVYNAREE
+365 LSVYNSREE
-374 ALVQLRKFLPEDK
+374 ALIQLRKFLPENK

-392 TAGQTSNDQ
+392 AAGQISNEQ
-401 SEYAQYLHAE
+401 SDYAQYLHAE

-483 PALDTVSKNGEIISQ
+483 PALDTVSKNGEIVSQ

>member
-1 MVTINST
+1 M
-8 ATRVRNEISPFSAFV
+8 A
-23 QERVVTWTAFWS
+23 
-35 TIPVSVITAVLF
+35 
-47 INPDKSTVEGILIWT
+47 
-62 AIGLLSHA
+62 
-70 SMVPF
+70 
-75 IHHLN
+75 
-80 KRGTRRTHLL
+80 
-90 MSFFLGALRGV
+90 FFLGALRGV
-101 VLNLIAPLFLVA
+101 VLNLIAPLFLVE
-113 DPLPITLRAVNS
+113 DPLPIYVRALNS
-125 GFAFLYFFIIVSI
+125 GFAFLYYFVIISI

-144 KFEKDLREFLLTFTS
+144 KFEKDLREFLLVFASAKSLTS
-159 INSKTISSTNFD
+159 VSTETTD
-171 ENEIDDTERQ
+171 IDDSERQ
-181 EAIVRLGKLLEDSIA
+181 DAIARLGKLLEDSIS
-196 QESDGLTL
+196 QESEGLTL

-228 NAELVWPQIH
+228 TAELVWPQIH
-238 PWRVIRNTLF
+238 PWRVIRNSF
-248 ETRSPVMV
+248 IETKAPVV
-256 IIIMILPLSILG
+256 VVVLIIWPLSFIGQLA
-268 GFSRASFVN
+268 RATLLN
-277 AILLQT
+277 TILLQL
-283 FAILLIFLICD
+283 FALVLIYLSCEL
-294 FADRITHKF
+294 ADKITLTLRK
-303 NQGIGFNNLWYLLLY
+303 GIGFNNLLYLLLY
-318 IFVQSPIIF
+318 VVIQSPINLYI
-327 YSNYLL
+327 NYFL
-333 NLSSYSSLQNM
+333 NISSYASFQNLL
-344 VQVQVG
+344 QVQIA
-350 TMVVAIAFVVTGTMI
+350 TTIVAIAMVITGTMI
-365 LSVYNAREE
+365 LSVYNSREE
-374 ALVQLRKFLPEDK
+374 ALIQLRKFLPENK

-392 TAGQTSNDQ
+392 AAGQISNEQ
-401 SEYAQYLHAE
+401 SDYAQYLHAE

-452 YEKKVARIPKVRLEE
+452 YEKKLARIPKVRLEE

-518 RVLIEGDICKI
+518 RVWIEGDICKI

>member
-1 MVTINST
+1 MVRLNT
-8 ATRVRNEISPFSAFV
+8 ALKRIKNEVSPYTAFI
-23 QERVVTWTAFWS
+23 QDKLVTWTAFWS

-47 INPDKSTVEGILIWT
+47 INPDKSNTEGLLTWT

-70 SMVPF
+70 SMAPF
-75 IHHLN
+75 VHHLN
-80 KRGTRRTHLL
+80 KKGSRRTHFL
-90 MSFFLGALRGV
+90 MAFFLGALRGV
-101 VLNLIAPLFLVA
+101 VLNLIAPLFFVA
-113 DPLPITLRAVNS
+113 DPLPIYVRALNS
-125 GFAFLYFFIIVSI
+125 GFAFLYYFVIISI

-144 KFEKDLREFLLTFTS
+144 KFEKDLREFLLVFASANSLTSGFTE
-159 INSKTISSTNFD
+159 TTD
-171 ENEIDDTERQ
+171 IDDSERQ
-181 EAIVRLGKLLEDSIA
+181 DAIARLGKLLEDSIS

-228 NAELVWPQIH
+228 TAELVWPQIH
-238 PWRVIRNTLF
+238 PWRVIKNSFF
-248 ETRSPVMV
+248 ETKSPVMV
-256 IIIMILPLSILG
+256 VIIMILPLSILG
-268 GFSRASFVN
+268 GFSRASFFN
-277 AILLQT
+277 ALLLQI
-283 FAILLIFLICD
+283 FAILMIFLICD
-294 FADRITHKF
+294 FADRITYKF
-303 NQGIGFNNLWYLLLY
+303 NQGIGFNNLLYLLLY
-318 IFVQSPIIF
+318 IFLQSPIIY

-333 NLSSYSSLQNM
+333 NLSSYPSLQNM
-344 VQVQVG
+344 VQIQVG
-350 TMVVAIAFVVTGTMI
+350 TMAVAIALVVTGTMI
-365 LSVYNAREE
+365 LSVYNSREE
-374 ALVQLRKFLPEDK
+374 ALIQLRKFLPEDK

-392 TAGQTSNDQ
+392 AAGQISNEQ
-401 SEYAQYLHAE
+401 SDYAQYLHAE

-467 LTQTWQGLTR
+467 LTQTWRGLTR

-483 PALDTVSKNGEIISQ
+483 PELETVSKNGEIISQ

-513 KNVRV
+513 KNVKV
-518 RVLIEGDICKI
+518 TVWIEGDVCKI

-538 STKKQ
+538 STKKP

-555 DWKLQTNKDGTLAT
+555 DWKLKTNDAGTLAT

>member
-1 MVTINST
+1 MVRLNT
-8 ATRVRNEISPFSAFV
+8 ALKRIKNDVSPYTAFI
-23 QERVVTWTAFWS
+23 QDKLVTWTAFWS

-47 INPDKSTVEGILIWT
+47 INPDKSNTEGLLTWT

-70 SMVPF
+70 SMAPF
-75 IHHLN
+75 VHHLN
-80 KRGTRRTHLL
+80 KKGSRRTHFL
-90 MSFFLGALRGV
+90 MAFFLGALRGV
-101 VLNLIAPLFLVA
+101 VLNLIAPLFFVA
-113 DPLPITLRAVNS
+113 DPLPIYVRALNS
-125 GFAFLYFFIIVSI
+125 GFAFLYYFVIISI

-144 KFEKDLREFLLTFTS
+144 KFEKDLREFLLVFASANSLTS
-159 INSKTISSTNFD
+159 GSTETTD
-171 ENEIDDTERQ
+171 IDDSERQ
-181 EAIVRLGKLLEDSIA
+181 DAIVRLGKLLEDSIS

-228 NAELVWPQIH
+228 TAELVWPQIH
-238 PWRVIRNTLF
+238 PWRVIKNSFF
-248 ETRSPVMV
+248 ETKSPVMV
-256 IIIMILPLSILG
+256 VIIMILPLSILG
-268 GFSRASFVN
+268 GFSRASFFN
-277 AILLQT
+277 ALLLQI
-283 FAILLIFLICD
+283 FAILMIFLICD

-303 NQGIGFNNLWYLLLY
+303 NQGIGFNNLLYLLLY
-318 IFVQSPIIF
+318 IFLQSPIIY

-333 NLSSYSSLQNM
+333 NLSSYPSLQNM
-344 VQVQVG
+344 VQIQVG
-350 TMVVAIAFVVTGTMI
+350 TMAVAIALVVTGTMI
-365 LSVYNAREE
+365 LSVYNSREE
-374 ALVQLRKFLPEDK
+374 ALIQLRKFLPEDK

-392 TAGQTSNDQ
+392 AAGQISNEQ
-401 SEYAQYLHAE
+401 SDYAQYLHAE

-467 LTQTWQGLTR
+467 LTQTWRGLTR

-483 PALDTVSKNGEIISQ
+483 PELETVSKNGEIISQ

-513 KNVRV
+513 KNVKV
-518 RVLIEGDICKI
+518 TVWIEGDVCKI

-538 STKKQ
+538 STKKP

-555 DWKLQTNKDGTLAT
+555 DWKLKTNDAGTLAT

>member
-1 MVTINST
+1 MVRLNT
-8 ATRVRNEISPFSAFV
+8 ALKRIKNDVSPYTAFI
-23 QERVVTWTAFWS
+23 QDKLVTWTAFWS

-47 INPDKSTVEGILIWT
+47 INPDKSNTEGLLTWT

-70 SMVPF
+70 SMAPF
-75 IHHLN
+75 VHHLN
-80 KRGTRRTHLL
+80 KKGSRRTHFL
-90 MSFFLGALRGV
+90 MAFFLGALRGV
-101 VLNLIAPLFLVA
+101 VLNLIAPLFFVA
-113 DPLPITLRAVNS
+113 DPLPIYVRALNS
-125 GFAFLYFFIIVSI
+125 GFAFLYYFLIISI

-144 KFEKDLREFLLTFTS
+144 KFEKDLREFLLVFASANSLTSGFTE
-159 INSKTISSTNFD
+159 TTD
-171 ENEIDDTERQ
+171 IDDSERQ
-181 EAIVRLGKLLEDSIA
+181 DAIARLGKLLEDSIS

-228 NAELVWPQIH
+228 TAELVWPQIH
-238 PWRVIRNTLF
+238 PWRVIKNSFF
-248 ETRSPVMV
+248 ETKSPVMV
-256 IIIMILPLSILG
+256 VIIMILPLSILG
-268 GFSRASFVN
+268 GFSRASFFN
-277 AILLQT
+277 ALLLQI
-283 FAILLIFLICD
+283 FAILMIFLICD
-294 FADRITHKF
+294 FADRITYKF
-303 NQGIGFNNLWYLLLY
+303 NQGIGFNNLLYLLLY
-318 IFVQSPIIF
+318 IFLQSPIIY

-333 NLSSYSSLQNM
+333 NLSSYPSLQNM
-344 VQVQVG
+344 VQIQVG
-350 TMVVAIAFVVTGTMI
+350 TMAVAIALVVTGTMI
-365 LSVYNAREE
+365 LSVYNSREE
-374 ALVQLRKFLPEDK
+374 ALTQLRKFLPEDK

-392 TAGQTSNDQ
+392 AAGQISNEQ
-401 SEYAQYLHAE
+401 SDYAQYLHAE

-467 LTQTWQGLTR
+467 LTQTWRGLTR

-483 PALDTVSKNGEIISQ
+483 PELETVSKNGEIISQ

-513 KNVRV
+513 KNVKV
-518 RVLIEGDICKI
+518 TVWIEGDVCKI

-538 STKKQ
+538 STKKP

-555 DWKLQTNKDGTLAT
+555 DWKLKTNDAGTLAT